1 MNGNLP
7 GLLEPS
13 MNAILVNIKHLDM
26 YTLTLPVAFFP
37 SYLPYPM
44 EFAQA
49 TFLINYTE
57 FHVVFAL

>member
-1 MNGNLP
+1 
-7 GLLEPS
+7 
-13 MNAILVNIKHLDM
+13 MNAILVNIKHVDM

-44 EFAQA
+44 EFGNKYSRFFSYPAQA